1 MTRSTLQ
8 QMQKAAGSAAA
19 ISAVIAG
26 TYNTLHCLQLV
37 RQGRMSGED
46 AVYSIVK
53 QTALASADSALKAA
67 AATGAVSLTTRV
79 AAGTVAQQAMRGML
93 TRTAVAGTAVCMVDV
108 IQCMVQVAAGKMT
121 LAELESRTG
130 KNVMQTAG
138 AAAGSS
144 IGVTL
149 ALQAG
154 AAAGTWPILAASLG
168 GGLIAG
174 LAVTLAI
181 EHGVEGPYR
190 QALENT
196 AALTAA
202 QQVMRESAEGMAA
215 NQRLLAFFTLMD
227 ADLQHQTNLQLARV
241 DAAGARMNAAIS
253 QL

>member
-1 MTRSTLQ
+1 
-8 QMQKAAGSAAA
+8 
-19 ISAVIAG
+19 
-26 TYNTLHCLQLV
+26 
-37 RQGRMSGED
+37 
-46 AVYSIVK
+46 
-53 QTALASADSALKAA
+53 
-67 AATGAVSLTTRV
+67 
-79 AAGTVAQQAMRGML
+79 
-93 TRTAVAGTAVCMVDV
+93 
-108 IQCMVQVAAGKMT
+108 
-121 LAELESRTG
+121 
-130 KNVMQTAG
+130 MQTAG

-149 ALQAG
+149 ALQAE
-154 AAAGTWPILAASLG
+154 AVAGSWPLLAASLG

-174 LAVTLAI
+174 LAMTLAI